1 MIEAEGIDVLQL
13 IAERKIAE
21 AIERGEFE
29 NLALKGQP
37 LNLTT
42 DPLEPAERRLA
53 TTILKNAGIAPLE
66 LSLQRELDELRR
78 ELNRTTHPAERQR
91 LAREMRVMILRLNV
105 LRRCALHGE
114 R

>member
-1 MIEAEGIDVLQL
+1 MENEGIDIFQL

-37 LNLTT
+37 LDLTA

-53 TTILKNAGIAPLE
+53 NRILKNAGIAPLE

-78 ELNRTTHPAERQR
+78 ELRRTTRPEERQR
-91 LAREMRVMILRLNV
+91 LAREIRFMILRLNV
-105 LRRCALHGE
+105 MRRCALHGE

>member
-1 MIEAEGIDVLQL
+1 MENEGIDILQL

-37 LNLTT
+37 LDLTT
-42 DPLEPAERRLA
+42 DPMEPAERRLA
-53 TTILKNAGIAPLE
+53 HRILNNAGMAPLE
-66 LSLQRELDELRR
+66 ISLQRELDQLRR
-78 ELNRTTHPAERQR
+78 ELSRTTHPEERER
-91 LAREMRVMILRLNV
+91 LAREIRFMILRLNV
-105 LRRCALHGE
+105 MRRCALHGE